1 MDCIELTLP
10 EFAFVE
16 GYKPDDELHGR
27 IVILHVRSASVI
39 EIFERDDVILNN
51 EVFTH
56 KFKYTNKL
64 GVGEKMIAALHYC
77 ATLDIIK
84 DQKLIKDEILKPA
97 AMWYCDYCN
106 WEDNNIIEGTKS

>member
-1 MDCIELTLP
+1 M
-10 EFAFVE
+10 
-16 GYKPDDELHGR
+16 
-27 IVILHVRSASVI
+27 
-39 EIFERDDVILNN
+39 FERKNVILN
-51 EVFTH
+51 EGILTH
-56 KFKYTNKL
+56 KFKNTNKL
-64 GVGEKMIAALHYC
+64 GVDEKMIAALHYC